1 MLIQCTF
8 DGGALLLPKSA
19 AGHLSENL
27 ASRMFIG
34 NPRREGTAFE
44 GVPTT
49 DGNQQRQSVHCPH
62 VLQGGPYCWP
72 DLYNMGKYER
82 PWNLMKTGWLVKFE
96 GPQFQGCA
104 PFRI

>member
-8 DGGALLLPKSA
+8 DGRVLLLPKSA

-44 GVPTT
+44 EVPTT

-62 VLQGGPYCWP
+62 VLH
-72 DLYNMGKYER
+72 LYNMGKYER

-96 GPQFQGCA
+96 GPQSQGCA
-104 PFRI
+104 PFRIELN